1 MNGSRFESIQAEGH
15 ARQHNGHVFNTT
27 NYSMSLEAVLWYK
40 SGEELTFEIQTT
52 RPYQLLPNVALKPI
66 GDQVHTDLLR
76 ACGEGQRPSRLTYLL
91 NNGADIEHGDEKSC
105 TPLHHAAFSGSTDTV
120 RYLLD
125 AGADIHAVATWC
137 GSALCLA
144 ALRRH
149 RDVVEVLLAY
159 GAKVNQLCPMLGSAA
174 HAACVGGDME
184 IVRTLVQAGAD
195 LTTKAETCLD
205 VYDNLILSHVDTLY
219 KLPKDYRGRR
229 LELRFLY
236 ASASI
241 TAVERGF
248 CEIVQFFLDLP
259 DRLSA
264 NEEFLSGAPQDPNDR
279 NSARLYVYKATI
291 IMMAASRHGPEML
304 DLLLSR
310 GANATAVDSSQ
321 RTAIDYLSRIPIFD
335 TAQDADPV
343 KCISTLVRNGVDV
356 NAVDRDGS
364 TALMV
369 ASLYGAGFDIVT
381 ALLDAGALVNAT
393 NAFGNSALMM
403 TVIRGRRFADSGV
416 VPLLRFVELLCER
429 GAGVALTNSSGKNA
443 LSIAREGP
451 LGPAWDENVHELERV
466 LARYQRTDAG

>member
-1 MNGSRFESIQAEGH
+1 
-15 ARQHNGHVFNTT
+15 
-27 NYSMSLEAVLWYK
+27 
-40 SGEELTFEIQTT
+40 
-52 RPYQLLPNVALKPI
+52 LKPI

-76 ACGEGQRPSRLTYLL
+76 ACGEGQRPSRLAYLL
-91 NNGADIEHGDEKSC
+91 NNGADIEHRDEKSC
-105 TPLHHAAFSGSTDTV
+105 TPLHHAAFTGSTDTV

-144 ALRRH
+144 ILRRH
-149 RDVVEVLLAY
+149 RSVVKVLLAY

-184 IVRTLVQAGAD
+184 TVRTLLQAGAD
-195 LTTKAETCLD
+195 FTTKAETCLD
-205 VYDNLILSHVDTLY
+205 VYDNLILSHVDTLF
-219 KLPKDYRGRR
+219 KLPRDYRGRR

-236 ASASI
+236 ASAST

-248 CEIVQFFLDLP
+248 CDIVQFFLASP
-259 DRLSA
+259 NGLSA

-279 NSARLYVYKATI
+279 DSARLYVYKATI
-291 IMMAASRHGPEML
+291 IMMAASRHGPGML

-321 RTAIDYLSRIPIFD
+321 RTAIDYLSPIPIFD

-343 KCISTLVRNGVDV
+343 ECISILVRNGVDV

-369 ASLYGAGFDIVT
+369 ASLYGAGIDIVT

-393 NAFGNSALMM
+393 NTFGNFALMM
-403 TVIRGRRFADSGV
+403 TIIRGGRFSDSGG

-429 GAGVALTNSSGKNA
+429 GADVGLANSSGRNA
-443 LSIAREGP
+443 LSIARKGP
-451 LGPAWDENVHELERV
+451 LGPGWEENVHELERV
-466 LARYQRTDAG
+466 LARYEPMNAK

>member
-1 MNGSRFESIQAEGH
+1 
-15 ARQHNGHVFNTT
+15 
-27 NYSMSLEAVLWYK
+27 
-40 SGEELTFEIQTT
+40 
-52 RPYQLLPNVALKPI
+52 
-66 GDQVHTDLLR
+66 
-76 ACGEGQRPSRLTYLL
+76 
-91 NNGADIEHGDEKSC
+91 
-105 TPLHHAAFSGSTDTV
+105 V

-144 ALRRH
+144 ILRRH
-149 RDVVEVLLAY
+149 RSVVKVLLAY

-184 IVRTLVQAGAD
+184 TVRTLLQAGAD
-195 LTTKAETCLD
+195 FTTKAETCLD
-205 VYDNLILSHVDTLY
+205 VYDNLILSHVDTLF
-219 KLPKDYRGRR
+219 KLPRDYRGRR

-236 ASASI
+236 ASAST

-248 CEIVQFFLDLP
+248 CDIVQFFLASP
-259 DRLSA
+259 NGLSA

-279 NSARLYVYKATI
+279 DSARLYVYKATI
-291 IMMAASRHGPEML
+291 IMMAASRHGPGML

-321 RTAIDYLSRIPIFD
+321 RTAIDYLSPIPIFD

-343 KCISTLVRNGVDV
+343 ECISILVRNGVDV

-369 ASLYGAGFDIVT
+369 ASLYGAGIDIVT

-393 NAFGNSALMM
+393 NTFGNFALMM
-403 TVIRGRRFADSGV
+403 TIIRGGRFSDSGG

-429 GAGVALTNSSGKNA
+429 GADVGLANSSGRNA
-443 LSIAREGP
+443 LSIARKGP
-451 LGPAWDENVHELERV
+451 LGPGWEENVHELERV
-466 LARYQRTDAG
+466 LARYEPMNAK